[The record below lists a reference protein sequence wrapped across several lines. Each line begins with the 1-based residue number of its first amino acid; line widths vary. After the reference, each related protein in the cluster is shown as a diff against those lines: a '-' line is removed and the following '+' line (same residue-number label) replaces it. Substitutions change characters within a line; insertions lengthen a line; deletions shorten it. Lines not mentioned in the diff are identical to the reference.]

1 MLHQRPRADGIDGE
15 GLRHVLGLESTPV
28 PKPVVRREKTK
39 LRLARRSPTLKYV
52 NRQRLPGSAFGRIHR
67 KPEARLI
74 RCCRCA
80 VRLT

>member
-1 MLHQRPRADGIDGE
+1 MLHQRPQADGIDGE
-15 GLRHVLGLESTPV
+15 GLRHVFGLESTPV
-28 PKPVVRREKTK
+28 PKPAVLRETIK
-39 LRLARRSPTLKYV
+39 LRLARRSPALKYV
-52 NRQRLPGSAFGRIHR
+52 NRQRLPGWAFGRIHR

>member
-15 GLRHVLGLESTPV
+15 GLRHVFGLESTPA
-28 PKPVVRREKTK
+28 PKPAVLRETIK
-39 LRLARRSPTLKYV
+39 LRLARRSPALKYV
-52 NRQRLPGSAFGRIHR
+52 NRQRRIHR